1 MTDHSQNDA
10 PVAVRKYLIIFG
22 FMVLATLMT
31 SGASYIPFGSR
42 STNVIVAL
50 CIAAFQAFLVLG
62 YMMHLL
68 SEKKMITGVL
78 AFTAIFLVSMFAL
91 TLIAH
96 YDLPGSTAE

>member
-1 MTDHSQNDA
+1 MTDHSHNET
-10 PVAVRKYLIIFG
+10 PVVVRKYLIIFG

-31 SGASYIPFGSR
+31 VGASYIPFGSR

-50 CIAAFQAFLVLG
+50 SIAGFQAFLVLG
-62 YMMHLL
+62 HMMHLL
-68 SEKKMITGVL
+68 SERRMITGVL

-96 YDLPGSTAE
+96 YDLPVSTLE